1 MYKILGITAIAA
13 LLAGCADEVA
23 EVIVPTDEIIT
34 VCDPIDPEDC
44 KSEVNVNGGVVSIG
58 DLQAA
63 SYNGTTLL
71 SVQIALDGPDALQ
84 EYELVVDPDNP
95 RTDDYQKYT
104 FSASS
109 LNRAYTALAG
119 RSPNGEV
126 TAVVVMDEGQFNR
139 YFAGATVAQDEGSFD
154 RPSAG
159 TASYSGDYVGLIN
172 TAAGNEP
179 SEVRGV
185 VLLNANFNDKVE
197 GSITGR
203 LVVGGATL
211 TDLVLF
217 NADIKADGVFG
228 GAVQDSSGDN
238 VGSYGGAFGGSQAEY
253 VGGAVSVETDTL
265 QEYGIF
271 VIETCGPLASDC

>member
-1 MYKILGITAIAA
+1 MYKILGMTAIAA

-23 EVIVPTDEIIT
+23 EVIVPTDEVIT
-34 VCDPIDPEDC
+34 VCDPEDPETC
-44 KSEVNVNGGVVSIG
+44 TSEVDINNGVVSIG
-58 DLQAA
+58 DLQAV
-63 SYNGTTLL
+63 SYNGTTLR
-71 SVQIALDGPDALQ
+71 VQIALDGPDALQ
-84 EYELVVDPDNP
+84 VYELDDGV

-104 FSASS
+104 FAASS

-119 RSPNGEV
+119 RSPDGEV

>member
-1 MYKILGITAIAA
+1 MYKILGMTAIAA

-23 EVIVPTDEIIT
+23 EVIVPTDEVIT
-34 VCDPIDPEDC
+34 VCDAEDPETC
-44 KSEVNVNGGVVSIG
+44 TSEVDINNGVVSIG
-58 DLQAA
+58 DLQAV
-63 SYNGTTLL
+63 SYNGTTLR
-71 SVQIALDGPDALQ
+71 VQIALDGPDALQ
-84 EYELVVDPDNP
+84 VYELDDSV

-104 FSASS
+104 FAASS

-119 RSPNGEV
+119 RSPDGEV

-172 TAAGNEP
+172 TTAGNEP

-228 GAVQDSSGDN
+228 GAVQDSGGDN

-271 VIETCGPLASDC
+271 VIETCGSLADDC

>member
-1 MYKILGITAIAA
+1 MYKILGMTAIAA

-23 EVIVPTDEIIT
+23 EVIVPTDEVIT
-34 VCDPIDPEDC
+34 VCDAEDPETC
-44 KSEVNVNGGVVSIG
+44 TSEVDINNGVVSIG
-58 DLQAA
+58 DLQAVT
-63 SYNGTTLL
+63 YNGTTLR
-71 SVQIALDGPDALQ
+71 VQIALDGPDALQ
-84 EYELVVDPDNP
+84 VYELDDSV

-104 FSASS
+104 FAASS

-119 RSPNGEV
+119 RSPDGEV

-172 TAAGNEP
+172 TTAGNEP

-203 LVVGGATL
+203 LVVGGAAL

-228 GAVQDSSGDN
+228 GAVQDSGGDN

-271 VIETCGPLASDC
+271 VIETCGSLADDC

>member
-1 MYKILGITAIAA
+1 MYKILGMTAIAA

-23 EVIVPTDEIIT
+23 EVIVPTDEVIT
-34 VCDPIDPEDC
+34 VCDAEDPETC
-44 KSEVNVNGGVVSIG
+44 TSEVDINNGVVSIG
-58 DLQAA
+58 DLQAV
-63 SYNGTTLL
+63 SYNGTTLR
-71 SVQIALDGPDALQ
+71 VQIALDGPDALQ
-84 EYELVVDPDNP
+84 VYELDDSV

-104 FSASS
+104 FAASS

-119 RSPNGEV
+119 RSPDGEV

-172 TAAGNEP
+172 TTAGNEP

-203 LVVGGATL
+203 LVVGGAAL

-228 GAVQDSSGDN
+228 GAVQDSGGDN

-271 VIETCGPLASDC
+271 VIETCGSLADDC